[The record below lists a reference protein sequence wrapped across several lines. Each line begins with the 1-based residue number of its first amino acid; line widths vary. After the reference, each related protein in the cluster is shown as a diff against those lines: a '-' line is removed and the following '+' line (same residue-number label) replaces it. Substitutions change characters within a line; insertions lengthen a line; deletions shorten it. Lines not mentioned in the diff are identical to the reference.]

1 MPLNRHP
8 KTTLQMLFAYSGA
21 TLSVTLSIALSVLL
35 FWSISEN
42 QYYSALFAGLALAF
56 ELAKFMALPEI
67 ARRKQ
72 RKDWTGAL
80 SATLLFITL
89 ATASILGSI
98 GGLQSD
104 TQRVQ
109 ANIAQ
114 QEQKRV
120 SLIEQRQLLL
130 DEIAENQKAIDK
142 YISLNRIKNFAQP
155 LQEKNKKLRQQA
167 TELQDKISAVGV
179 AHETPM
185 TALLGAIATAV
196 GEDKATVQV
205 YVFIL
210 LAVLLDLVAS
220 FFIELIREENQF
232 RASLKKKGSTPKLA
246 TLFDLMIKYYTEK
259 LRVALSEKKAVAV
272 KEEDGKGDT
281 PPMPPTPNKTT
292 KKSGT
297 QEKPKTPKSPKLS
310 IVAPKKSDTPVVEAK
325 QQELQLPEDSNV
337 VSFKRASAL
346 EKYQAVKKAVSKLEV
361 GKGVYKR
368 QMMKTF
374 KLGQKTVDKHYRWL
388 IRDGLVVQDA
398 DTKLFYRAA

>member
-1 MPLNRHP
+1 MQHRHP
-8 KTTLQMLFAYSGA
+8 KTRLQLLFAYTGA

-42 QYYSALFAGLALAF
+42 NYYSALFAGLALAF

-72 RKDWTGAL
+72 RKDWMGAL
-80 SATLLFITL
+80 SATLLFVTL

-109 ANIAQ
+109 ANIAE

-142 YISLNRIKNFAQP
+142 YIALNRIKNFAQP
-155 LQEKNKKLRQQA
+155 LQQKNKALRQQA
-167 TELQDKISAVGV
+167 ADMQEQINTVGV

-196 GEDKATVQV
+196 GKDKATVQV

-232 RASLKKKGSTPKLA
+232 KASLVKKKPQA
-246 TLFDLMIKYYTEK
+246 TKM
-259 LRVALSEKKAVAV
+259 
-272 KEEDGKGDT
+272 EEGVT
-281 PPMPPTPNKTT
+281 PPKPRKPKP
-292 KKSGT
+292 KKSVT
-297 QEKPKTPKSPKLS
+297 LEKPKPTPPKLT
-310 IVAPKKSDTPVVEAK
+310 VVKPEKSDTPVVETT
-325 QQELQLPEDSNV
+325 QLELPVESNV
-337 VSFKRASAL
+337 INIKRASAL
-346 EKYQAVKKAVSKLEV
+346 EKYAIVKEAVSKLDV
-361 GKGVYKR
+361 GEGVYKR
-368 QMMKTF
+368 QMMKAF
-374 KLGQKTVDKHYRWL
+374 QLGQKTVDKHYRWL
-388 IRDGLVVQDA
+388 MRDGLVVQDT

>member
-1 MPLNRHP
+1 MLEQHRHP

-42 QYYSALFAGLALAF
+42 NYYSALFAGLALAF

-155 LQEKNKKLRQQA
+155 LQEKNKELRQQA
-167 TELQDKISAVGV
+167 ADLQDKISAVGV

-232 RASLKKKGSTPKLA
+232 KASLVKKPQATKAKKVEQGVTPPKPRKPKPKKSVTLDKPKPVPPKLE
-246 TLFDLMIKYYTEK
+246 I
-259 LRVALSEKKAVAV
+259 V
-272 KEEDGKGDT
+272 KPE
-281 PPMPPTPNKTT
+281 
-292 KKSGT
+292 KSGT
-297 QEKPKTPKSPKLS
+297 PT
-310 IVAPKKSDTPVVEAK
+310 VEAK
-325 QQELQLPEDSNV
+325 QQELQLPVDSNV

-346 EKYQAVKKAVSKLEV
+346 EKYKAVKKAVSKLEV

-368 QMMKTF
+368 QMMKAF

-388 IRDGLVVQDA
+388 IRDGLVVQDSE
-398 DTKLFYRAA
+398 TKLFYRAA

>member
-1 MPLNRHP
+1 M
-8 KTTLQMLFAYSGA
+8 
-21 TLSVTLSIALSVLL
+21 

-42 QYYSALFAGLALAF
+42 NYYSALFAGLALAF

-72 RKDWTGAL
+72 RKDWAGAL

-155 LQEKNKKLRQQA
+155 LQDKNKALRQQA
-167 TELQDKISAVGV
+167 AELQDKINTVGV

-232 RASLKKKGSTPKLA
+232 KASLVKKPQITK
-246 TLFDLMIKYYTEK
+246 
-259 LRVALSEKKAVAV
+259 VAK
-272 KEEDGKGDT
+272 KEEGDT
-281 PPMPPTPNKTT
+281 PPKPRKPKVKKSVSLEKPKPTPPKLEIV
-292 KKSGT
+292 KSEKSGT
-297 QEKPKTPKSPKLS
+297 P
-310 IVAPKKSDTPVVEAK
+310 AVEAK
-325 QQELQLPEDSNV
+325 QQELQLPESNV
-337 VSFKRASAL
+337 VNIKRASAL
-346 EKYQAVKKAVSKLEV
+346 EKYAVVKKAVSKMEV
-361 GKGVYKR
+361 GEGVYKR
-368 QMMKTF
+368 QMMKAF
-374 KLGQKTVDKHYRWL
+374 QLGQKTVDKHYRWL
-388 IRDGLVVQDA
+388 MRDGLVVQDA
-398 DTKLFYRAA
+398 ETKLFYRAA

>member
-1 MPLNRHP
+1 MTTIARHP
-8 KTTLQMLFAYSGA
+8 KTKLQLLFAYTGA

-42 QYYSALFAGLALAF
+42 NYYSALFAGLALAF

-72 RKDWTGAL
+72 RKDWAGAL

-155 LQEKNKKLRQQA
+155 LQEKNKALRQQA
-167 TELQDKISAVGV
+167 SELQDKINTVGV

-196 GEDKATVQV
+196 SEDKATVQV

-232 RASLKKKGSTPKLA
+232 KASLVKKPQTTK
-246 TLFDLMIKYYTEK
+246 
-259 LRVALSEKKAVAV
+259 VAKA
-272 KEEDGKGDT
+272 EEGDT
-281 PPMPPTPNKTT
+281 PPKPRKSRVKKSVTLEKPKPTPPKLEIV
-292 KKSGT
+292 KSEKSGT
-297 QEKPKTPKSPKLS
+297 P
-310 IVAPKKSDTPVVEAK
+310 AVEAK
-325 QQELQLPEDSNV
+325 QQELQLPESNV
-337 VSFKRASAL
+337 VNIKRASAL
-346 EKYQAVKKAVSKLEV
+346 EKYQAVKKAVSKLPV
-361 GKGVYKR
+361 GEGVYKR
-368 QMMKTF
+368 QMMKAF
-374 KLGQKTVDKHYRWL
+374 QLGQKTVDKHYRWL
-388 IRDGLVVQDA
+388 MRDGLVVQDA

>member
-1 MPLNRHP
+1 MLEQHRHP
-8 KTTLQMLFAYSGA
+8 KTRLQLLFAYSGA

-42 QYYSALFAGLALAF
+42 NYYSALFAGLALAF

-72 RKDWTGAL
+72 RKDWMGAV
-80 SATLLFITL
+80 SATLLFLTL

-130 DEIAENQKAIDK
+130 DETAENQKAIDK
-142 YISLNRIKNFAQP
+142 YIALNRIKNFAQP
-155 LQEKNKKLRQQA
+155 LQEKNKELRQQA

-232 RASLKKKGSTPKLA
+232 KASLVKKPQASKTKPVEQGVTPPKPRKPKVKKSVTLEKPKPTPPKLE
-246 TLFDLMIKYYTEK
+246 I
-259 LRVALSEKKAVAV
+259 V
-272 KEEDGKGDT
+272 KPE
-281 PPMPPTPNKTT
+281 
-292 KKSGT
+292 KSGT
-297 QEKPKTPKSPKLS
+297 P
-310 IVAPKKSDTPVVEAK
+310 IVEAK

-337 VSFKRASAL
+337 VSLKRASAL
-346 EKYQAVKKAVSKLEV
+346 EKYQDVKKAVSKLKV

-388 IRDGLVVQDA
+388 IRDGLVVQDSE
-398 DTKLFYRAA
+398 TKLFYRAV